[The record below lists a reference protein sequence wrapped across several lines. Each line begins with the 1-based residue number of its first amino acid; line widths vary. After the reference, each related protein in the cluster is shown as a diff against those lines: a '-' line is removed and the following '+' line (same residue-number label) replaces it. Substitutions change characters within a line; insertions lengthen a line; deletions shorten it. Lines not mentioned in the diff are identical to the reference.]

1 TVIGSPK
8 AALPDPATVVV
19 RESCSNASLSAL
31 ITTRARTP
39 ASGPVRS
46 RVKGESQMTGEH
58 RVTFGTIRNS
68 QTMRVPRVALTPAAT
83 GLAAVVGAANRF
95 AVGGV
100 ENGTHVTIRMHH
112 RWGDGSWT
120 TDVLQPGG
128 RKWFWQTY
136 DYANENRSDRFHVRF
151 DSDLHPG

>member
-1 TVIGSPK
+1 
-8 AALPDPATVVV
+8 
-19 RESCSNASLSAL
+19 
-31 ITTRARTP
+31 
-39 ASGPVRS
+39 
-46 RVKGESQMTGEH
+46 MTGEH

-68 QTMRVPRVALTPAAT
+68 QTMRVALVALTLAAT

-95 AVGGV
+95 AVVGV

-151 DSDLHPG
+151 DSDLHPGQMFTIDYDLKKNAAPAHEWENAHKYIFRYDGSRNFIDLYQQ